1 MMTMPRT
8 TESGHRHFT
17 LFKFFNR
24 KIILR
29 YEYKKFYREDI
40 MTGKKSYWD
49 GKSEQSYEKSYEI

>member
-1 MMTMPRT
+1 MKEMIILPRT

-40 MTGKKSYWD
+40 DGKKSYWD
-49 GKSEQSYEKSYEI
+49 GKSE

>member
-1 MMTMPRT
+1 MRVMTMPRT

-17 LFKFFNR
+17 LFKMFNR

-49 GKSEQSYEKSYEI
+49 GKSE

>member
-1 MMTMPRT
+1 MVKVMISMPRT
-8 TESGHRHFT
+8 TEWGHRNFT

-40 MTGKKSYWD
+40 EGKKSYWD
-49 GKSEQSYEKSYEI
+49 GKSE

>member
-1 MMTMPRT
+1 MKEIDMPRT
-8 TESGHRHFT
+8 TEWGHRNFT
-17 LFKFFNR
+17 LFKLFNR

-49 GKSEQSYEKSYEI
+49 GKSE